1 LHPHIKKNRDDIV
14 SNTDS
19 ILSMTE
25 HGAYVWPSYGIVTLV
40 LVGLVVFSLRVL
52 KNTRAELDRAEALR
66 ERDQDET

>member
-1 LHPHIKKNRDDIV
+1 MHPHIKKNRDDIV

-19 ILSMTE
+19 MLSMTE

>member
-1 LHPHIKKNRDDIV
+1 M

>member
-1 LHPHIKKNRDDIV
+1 MHPHIKKNRDDIV

>member
-1 LHPHIKKNRDDIV
+1 MHPHIKKNRDDIV

-25 HGAYVWPSYGIVTLV
+25 HGPYVWPSYGIVTLV